1 MGKERF
7 MRHYYGPSGYVSPEE
22 RKRLETE
29 ESSQLTTILGF
40 LVREMA
46 RLTRI
51 ANKSDYDEGYYDAL
65 VAVERDGDGV
75 GNGLSRDSRMGSR
88 TDAEGR
94 ADRSSSPECVPRLFV
109 VQHGDAV
116 AQAGIA

>member
-29 ESSQLTTILGF
+29 ESSQRTTILGF

-65 VAVERDGDGV
+65 VAVEKQFHLGAR
-75 GNGLSRDSRMGSR
+75 
-88 TDAEGR
+88 R
-94 ADRSSSPECVPRLFV
+94 ADQKWTEGE
-109 VQHGDAV
+109 GD
-116 AQAGIA
+116 